1 MHYKGSLI
9 LAYASVSLL
18 ASAAPQSDVAATGAV
33 AKSTM
38 TMTKVATATAGEAGP
53 AAATGGAGSNVAGA
67 ASGYDTSGAAAG
79 VGAGAGAGGAPGAG
93 VGSSSG
99 GSDDSMA
106 PTGSGSGAGVG
117 GGPSEGKGFPGGGD
131 WENPAG
137 KGPDSKKGPFWGKLA
152 GSNGHPHQPVARGWS
167 DWFGGAAGKEQAGE
181 KRPEA
186 MGMREGTGAAGHG
199 QGRVLRARS
208 DIVTGGP
215 SWAHV
220 RDGAIGSVKVA
231 RSIPMGGQGH
241 GGMSYA
247 GERQDGSRRTGY
259 GQ

>member
-1 MHYKGSLI
+1 MQYKGSLI
-9 LAYASVSLL
+9 LACASITLL
-18 ASAAPQSDVAATGAV
+18 ASAAPQSDVAVTGAA

-38 TMTKVATATAGEAGP
+38 TMTKVATATVGGAGP
-53 AAATGGAGSNVAGA
+53 AAATGGAEAAGA
-67 ASGYDTSGAAAG
+67 VGAIGASGYDTSGAGAG
-79 VGAGAGAGGAPGAG
+79 VGAGAG
-93 VGSSSG
+93 SSSG
-99 GSDDSMA
+99 GADDSMP

-117 GGPSEGKGFPGGGD
+117 GGLSDGKGFPGGGD
-131 WENPAG
+131 WENSAG
-137 KGPDSKKGPFWGKLA
+137 KGPDSEKGPFWGKLA

-181 KRPEA
+181 KRPEG
-186 MGMREGTGAAGHG
+186 MGMRESTGVAGHG
-199 QGRVLRARS
+199 QGRMLRVRG

-247 GERQDGSRRTGY
+247 GERQGGSRRAGY
-259 GQ
+259 GH